1 MIALADPQEAPER
14 HHGIGDLAG
23 NLVDHKIVHRAEL
36 LALAIT
42 HCGSDDFVGGDQTV
56 RSSVAIGRSAMVVVE
71 VCIVTLRCIS
81 ITKRT
86 TAKI

>member
-1 MIALADPQEAPER
+1 MIALADAEEAPER
-14 HHGIGDLAG
+14 HYGIGDLAG
-23 NLVDHKIVHRAEL
+23 NLVDHKIVHRAEVL
-36 LALAIT
+36 TLKVI

-56 RSSVAIGRSAMVVVE
+56 RFLGCDWPSAVVVVE

-86 TAKI
+86 TAKL